1 MMAVVF
7 NCTTV
12 SDDEAERMRVF
23 VAGAT
28 GVVGRRLVRQLAV
41 RGHEVVA
48 LARGP
53 EKEGLVRRLG
63 GTPVRG
69 DLFDADSLAPAMAGC
84 DVAIRAATAIPTKPR
99 VRLRDFAM
107 NDRIRTEGTRAI
119 LEAAAR
125 ARVSAYVHESVV
137 WDAGRPDG
145 GPFDEDAP
153 ARPIAGLAGTIAGER
168 IAREDGARLGI
179 NVAVLR
185 FGVFYSAD
193 AAHTRTIGQRLSRR
207 ALPIIGDGSATWSM
221 IHADDA
227 AEAFVASAERPRSG
241 LWHVVDDRPVT
252 LAELFGDLARR
263 LGAPPPRRVPMW
275 LAMLIG
281 GRLTVETLTTSF
293 PTSNAKLRR
302 DFGWAPHYPT
312 HREGLDQ
319 VLAAWR
325 EEGFL
330 QMST

>member
-48 LARGP
+48 LAR
-53 EKEGLVRRLG
+53 
-63 GTPVRG
+63 
-69 DLFDADSLAPAMAGC
+69 
-84 DVAIRAATAIPTKPR
+84 
-99 VRLRDFAM
+99 
-107 NDRIRTEGTRAI
+107 
-119 LEAAAR
+119 
-125 ARVSAYVHESVV
+125 
-137 WDAGRPDG
+137 RPDG

-153 ARPIAGLAGTIAGER
+153 ARRIAGLAGTIAGER

-227 AEAFVASAERPRSG
+227 AEAFVASAESPRSG

-275 LAMLIG
+275 LPLLVRGAATPGAPAAPFPPTKAEPPAGLRG
-281 GRLTVETLTTSF
+281 G
-293 PTSNAKLRR
+293 
-302 DFGWAPHYPT
+302 APRSDPPAGP
-312 HREGLDQ
+312 RPG
-319 VLAAWR
+319 
-325 EEGFL
+325 
-330 QMST
+330 

>member
-1 MMAVVF
+1 MAVVF
-7 NCTTV
+7 NSAKA
-12 SDDEAERMRVF
+12 SDDEAERVRVF

-28 GVVGRRLVRQLAV
+28 GVVGRRIVQQLVG

-63 GTPVRG
+63 GKPARG
-69 DLFDADSLAPAMAGC
+69 ELFDADSLATAMAGC

-107 NDRIRTEGTRAI
+107 NDRIRTEGTRAM
-119 LEAAAR
+119 LEAAVR
-125 ARVSAYVHESVV
+125 ARVPAYVHESVV
-137 WDAGRPDG
+137 WTAGRPDG

-153 ARPIAGLAGTIAGER
+153 PRPIPGLAGTIAGER
-168 IAREDGARLGI
+168 IAREEGARLGVK
-179 NVAVLR
+179 VAVLR
-185 FGVFYSAD
+185 FGVFYSSD
-193 AAHTRTIGQRLSRR
+193 AAHTRTIGQRLARR
-207 ALPIIGDGSATWSM
+207 SLPIIGDGSATWSM

-227 AEAFVASAERPRSG
+227 AGAFVASAETPRSG

-252 LAELFGDLARR
+252 LAELFGDIAKRLEAR
-263 LGAPPPRRVPMW
+263 PPRRVPMW

-293 PTSNAKLRR
+293 PTSNARLRR
-302 DFGWAPHYPT
+302 DFGWAPQYPT

-325 EEGFL
+325 EEGFPPRRG
-330 QMST
+330 

>member
-1 MMAVVF
+1 
-7 NCTTV
+7 
-12 SDDEAERMRVF
+12 MRVF